1 MRIGLVT
8 KWFNRGQA
16 FVSRY
21 IRDALDAHGHE
32 TFILARPTRDKG
44 PMAAHVD
51 RTGVWDQRDVTEAS
65 DWEVPFDEYESWI
78 ADNGLEA
85 VHWDNCYQHEEIA
98 RIRETGVK
106 TVGRFVWEMFKPEDA
121 EPSRRAYDV
130 LYSLT
135 RCEQRRYRELGIDSP
150 YIRWGLHPELLDAAD
165 RAKTAA
171 HQQPDALAERQH
183 RAARADRTRS
193 GGSPRSD
200 LADRTRS
207 GGSPRSDLV
216 RFYFPGALLG
226 PRKPHKEVVEAFT
239 NAKGDN
245 LRLIF
250 KAQLERRMNYLEKAA
265 AADPRIELVID
276 DMPTDEHLR
285 LFASCD
291 VCLGPSR
298 WEGLG
303 LFLYEA
309 VAFGMPQI
317 SNDSPPMNEVVTDGA
332 NGLLVADRPDG
343 AAPSGIPSMQ
353 PDVPGL
359 TAAIERLAEPG
370 ERKLLAQGARASRET
385 FAWENTVDDY
395 AGLFAGLAS

>member
-32 TFILARPTRDKG
+32 TFVLARPTRDKG

-51 RTGVWDQRDVTEAS
+51 RTGVWDQPGVTEAS
-65 DWEVPFDEYESWI
+65 DWEVPFAEYERWI
-78 ADNGLEA
+78 ADNRIEA
-85 VHWDNCYQHEEIA
+85 VHWDNCYQHDEIA
-98 RIRETGVK
+98 RIRDTGVK
-106 TVGRFVWEMFKPEDA
+106 TVGRFVWEMFGAEDA
-121 EPSRRAYDV
+121 EPAKRAYDV

-135 RCEQRRYRELGIDSP
+135 RCEQARYAEMGIDSP
-150 YIRWGLHPELLDAAD
+150 YVSWGLHPELLAAAAE
-165 RAKTAA
+165 AKATATA
-171 HQQPDALAERQH
+171 RSPGREAE
-183 RAARADRTRS
+183 DS
-193 GGSPRSD
+193 GG
-200 LADRTRS
+200 
-207 GGSPRSDLV
+207 GDLV
-216 RFYFPGALLG
+216 SFYFPGALLG

-276 DMPTDEHLR
+276 DMPTDEHLQ

-309 VAFGMPQI
+309 IAFGMPQI
-317 SNDSPPMNEVVTDGA
+317 TNDSPPMNEVVGRRRQRPPRRRSPGRHRSVRHPVDEA
-332 NGLLVADRPDG
+332 RRRRADRRDR
-343 AAPSGIPSMQ
+343 APRRAGRAQAPRAGR
-353 PDVPGL
+353 P
-359 TAAIERLAEPG
+359 IEP
-370 ERKLLAQGARASRET
+370 
-385 FAWENTVDDY
+385 
-395 AGLFAGLAS
+395 

>member
-21 IRDALDAHGHE
+21 IRDALDARGHE
-32 TFILARPTRDKG
+32 TFVLARPTRDKG

-51 RTGVWDQRDVTEAS
+51 RTGVWDQPGVTEAS
-65 DWEVPFDEYESWI
+65 DWEVPYEEYERWI
-78 ADNGLEA
+78 ADNGIEA

-98 RIRETGVK
+98 QIRESGTK
-106 TVGRFVWEMFKPEDA
+106 TVGRFVWEMFGAGDA
-121 EPSRRAYDV
+121 EPAKRAYDV

-135 RCEQRRYRELGIDSP
+135 RCEQQRYGEMGIDSP
-150 YIRWGLHPELLDAAD
+150 YLRWGLHPELLEAAD
-165 RAKTAA
+165 NAQAA
-171 HQQPDALAERQH
+171 GPHP
-183 RAARADRTRS
+183 RTRS
-193 GGSPRSD
+193 GGDAGVVS
-200 LADRTRS
+200 
-207 GGSPRSDLV
+207 
-216 RFYFPGALLG
+216 FYFPGALLG
-226 PRKPHKEVVEAFT
+226 PRKPHKEVIEAFT

-250 KAQLERRMNYLEKAA
+250 KAQLERRMNFLEKAA

-276 DMPTDEHLR
+276 DMPTDEHLQ

-309 VAFGMPQI
+309 IAFGI
-317 SNDSPPMNEVVTDGA
+317 TDA
-332 NGLLVADRPDG
+332 HRRIEYLFSDFNH
-343 AAPSGIPSMQ
+343 
-353 PDVPGL
+353 
-359 TAAIERLAEPG
+359 AIEQGTATCQHDAARQLTIPTGIADFIGHMHQNFFGARLQNVAENLP
-370 ERKLLAQGARASRET
+370 RKLSRRAAAYRRHL
-385 FAWENTVDDY
+385 Y
-395 AGLFAGLAS
+395 HLASLRIT

>member
-1 MRIGLVT
+1 MRIGIVT

-21 IRDALDAHGHE
+21 IRDALDAQGHE

-51 RTGVWDQRDVTEAS
+51 RTGVWDQPGVTEAS
-65 DWEVPFDEYESWI
+65 DWEVPFSEYESWI
-78 ADNGLEA
+78 ADNAIEA

-121 EPSRRAYDV
+121 EPAKRAYDV

-135 RCEQRRYRELGIDSP
+135 RCERDRYAEFGIDSP
-150 YIRWGLHPELLDAAD
+150 YLRWGLHPELLDAA
-165 RAKTAA
+165 AKAKAAA
-171 HQQPDALAERQH
+171 HQLPDALAEQQH
-183 RAARADRTRS
+183 RAGRPDRTRS
-193 GGSPRSD
+193 GGS
-200 LADRTRS
+200 
-207 GGSPRSDLV
+207 GRSDLV
-216 RFYFPGALLG
+216 KFYFPGALLG

-250 KAQLERRMNYLEKAA
+250 KAQLERRMKYLEKAA
-265 AADPRIELVID
+265 EADPRIELVID

-309 VAFGMPQI
+309 IAFGMPQI
-317 SNDSPPMNEVVTDGA
+317 TNDSPPMNEVVTDGV
-332 NGLLVADRPDG
+332 NGLLVGDLQDDV
-343 AAPSGIPSMQ
+343 APSGIPSMK
-353 PDVPGL
+353 PDVAGL

-370 ERKLLAQGARASRET
+370 ERERLAEGARASRET
-385 FAWENTVDDY
+385 FAWENTVADY
-395 AGLFAGLAS
+395 AAMFAGLAGAES

>member
-1 MRIGLVT
+1 MRIGIVT

-21 IRDALDAHGHE
+21 IRDALDAQGHE

-51 RTGVWDQRDVTEAS
+51 RTGVWDQPGVTEAS
-65 DWEVPFDEYESWI
+65 DWEVPFAEYESWI
-78 ADNGLEA
+78 AENRIQA

-106 TVGRFVWEMFKPEDA
+106 TVGRFVWEMFSPEDA
-121 EPSRRAYDV
+121 EPAKRAYDV

-135 RCEQRRYRELGIDSP
+135 RCERDRYAELGIDSP
-150 YIRWGLHPELLDAAD
+150 YLRWGLHPELLEA
-165 RAKTAA
+165 
-171 HQQPDALAERQH
+171 AERATEAGPH
-183 RAARADRTRS
+183 PLAGDADTV
-193 GGSPRSD
+193 
-200 LADRTRS
+200 T
-207 GGSPRSDLV
+207 
-216 RFYFPGALLG
+216 FYFPGALLG
-226 PRKPHKEVVEAFT
+226 PRKPHKEIVEAFT

-245 LRLIF
+245 LRLVF
-250 KAQLERRMNYLEKAA
+250 KAQLERRMKYLEKAA
-265 AADPRIELVID
+265 EADPRIDLVID

-309 VAFGMPQI
+309 IAFGMPQI
-317 SNDSPPMNEVVTDGA
+317 TNDSPPMNEVVTDGV
-332 NGLLVADRPDG
+332 NGLLVGDVQDDV
-343 AAPSGIPSMQ
+343 APSGIPSMK
-353 PDVPGL
+353 PDVASL
-359 TAAIERLAEPG
+359 TAAIERLADPG
-370 ERKLLAQGARASRET
+370 ERARLGEGAVASRQT
-385 FAWENTVDDY
+385 FTWENTVSDY
-395 AGLFAGLAS
+395 AAMFARLEAEATS